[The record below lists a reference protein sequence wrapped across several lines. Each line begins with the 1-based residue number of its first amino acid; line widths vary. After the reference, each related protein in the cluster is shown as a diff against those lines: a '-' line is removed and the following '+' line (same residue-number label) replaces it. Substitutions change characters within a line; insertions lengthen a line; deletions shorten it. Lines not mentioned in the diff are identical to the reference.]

1 MSIAPAMLDR
11 TPSRLYRPCRS
22 SHSLHSIFILVLF
35 TFVYV
40 AAVTH
45 VLSTAGAIIATQAPT
60 GAW

>member
-1 MSIAPAMLDR
+1 MLDR